1 MLLSNWR
8 GGGGC
13 KSPSNSSQGLPIGS
27 TLTKPCNK
35 NILFIYLIIYLF
47 INFLIYLIMVTIV
60 EVAERTAANG
70 NVFCSVMV
78 AGDASVHM
86 SAEGKASLV
95 ALKASIP
102 SNLPKDVLESMIG
115 NKLPGKVERV
125 ETEPYQWVNPNTGE
139 EITLSHTYKYSP
151 EE

>member
-1 MLLSNWR
+1 
-8 GGGGC
+8 
-13 KSPSNSSQGLPIGS
+13 
-27 TLTKPCNK
+27 
-35 NILFIYLIIYLF
+35 
-47 INFLIYLIMVTIV
+47 MVTIV

-86 SAEGKASLV
+86 NAEGKASLV

-102 SNLPKDVLESMIG
+102 SNLPKDVLEGMIG

-151 EE
+151 ED

>member
-1 MLLSNWR
+1 
-8 GGGGC
+8 
-13 KSPSNSSQGLPIGS
+13 
-27 TLTKPCNK
+27 
-35 NILFIYLIIYLF
+35 
-47 INFLIYLIMVTIV
+47 MVTIV

-70 NVFCSVMV
+70 NTFCSVMV
-78 AGDASVHM
+78 AGDVSVHM

-102 SNLPKDVLESMIG
+102 SNLPKDVLEGMIG

-125 ETEPYQWVNPNTGE
+125 ETEPYQWTNPNTGE
-139 EITLSHTYKYSP
+139 EVTLSHTYKYSP

>member
-1 MLLSNWR
+1 MEAPSLNLAIKDNFIFYLS
-8 GGGGC
+8 
-13 KSPSNSSQGLPIGS
+13 
-27 TLTKPCNK
+27 
-35 NILFIYLIIYLF
+35 ILFIYLF
-47 INFLIYLIMVTIV
+47 INYLIYLIMVTIV

-78 AGDASVHM
+78 AGDVSVYT

-125 ETEPYQWVNPNTGE
+125 ETEPYQWTNPNTGE
-139 EITLSHTYKYSP
+139 EITLSHTYKYVP
-151 EE
+151 DAE